1 MDIAVVLSPFED
13 FHRLIIGDIVSSSCF
28 AAVVG
33 HISHSYT
40 PVMVVVGTTFVKFLA
55 AVAAGADG
63 CPDMAFILF
72 QPI

>member
-1 MDIAVVLSPFED
+1 MDITVVFSPFED

-33 HISHSYT
+33 HISHSDT

-63 CPDMAFILF
+63 CSDMSFVFL
-72 QPI
+72 